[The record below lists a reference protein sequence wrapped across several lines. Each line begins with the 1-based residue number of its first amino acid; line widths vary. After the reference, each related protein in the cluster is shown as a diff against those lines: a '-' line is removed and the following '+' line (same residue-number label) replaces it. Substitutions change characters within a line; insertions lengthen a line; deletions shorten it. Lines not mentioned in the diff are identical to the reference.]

1 MSEAQ
6 ALETEEQAVLADEVI
21 VEDESLA
28 GDESQPEP
36 EEVEIVLEGEEEPP
50 SVPLPQMKKRLGRAK
65 RQVEAANSEADEAKK
80 RAAMLEEEVKLL
92 RMSKTQGKPEVR
104 PNENDFDTHDEFKA
118 AEDKWLQAQIKE
130 AARKEAQELLE
141 TTHTQNTQAQVEAN
155 LGKQIDAHYER
166 SAQLKV
172 PDYDETEAA
181 AADILGDDIAK
192 QIVANTEDS
201 HLLMYHLGKNPA
213 KAEKLKQL
221 LLTQPLKGAMEIGRL
236 AGGLKARPK
245 SSAAPNPEKEVEGGS
260 NISGFKG
267 PKGASFE

>member
-92 RMSKTQGKPEVR
+92 RMSKTQGKPDVR

-166 SAQLKV
+166 SAKLKV
-172 PDYDETEAA
+172 PDYEAVEEVA
-181 AADILGDDIAK
+181 VNILGDDIAR

-213 KAEKLKQL
+213 RAEQLKQL
-221 LLTQPLKGAMEIGRL
+221 LLAQPLKGAMEIGGI
-236 AGGLKARPK
+236 AKGLKARPK
-245 SSAAPNPEKEVEGGS
+245 SSAAPNPETVVEGGARQ
-260 NISGFKG
+260 NEFKVPAG
-267 PKGASFE
+267 VKIE